1 VEHEVQTKDRSLAL
15 YIALLVALFV
25 AIVGLFAL
33 LKGMAPTSW
42 EAQIWD
48 TMTTEKTV
56 GGTYQ
61 MRMLD
66 ERERTDGDVRLWMDK
81 VLLDRALV
89 SDLDTLKD
97 KVYWLYLMEEDYYV
111 LYLPGQDRTL
121 GLADITVSEETE
133 KGGSENTLVIRART
147 SEKSQSVVPEEQLF
161 AIKTNSETWRGIRL
175 SIILDGREKEVR
187 KLVAKDGGLYSTE
200 EVYIGRF

>member
-1 VEHEVQTKDRSLAL
+1 MEHEVQTKDRSLAL

-48 TMTTEKTV
+48 NMTTEKTV

-61 MRMLD
+61 MRMLN
-66 ERERTDGDVRLWMDK
+66 ERERGDKTIQTWLEKAGEEDA
-81 VLLDRALV
+81 DAAF
-89 SDLDTLKD
+89 
-97 KVYWLYLMEEDYYV
+97 WLYLMEEDYYV

-147 SEKSQSVVPEEQLF
+147 SEKSEEILPEEQLF

>member
-1 VEHEVQTKDRSLAL
+1 MEHEVQTKDKSLIL

-48 TMTTEKTV
+48 TMNTEKVV

-66 ERERTDGDVRLWMDK
+66 ERERGDKTIQNWLEKAGEEDA
-81 VLLDRALV
+81 DAAF
-89 SDLDTLKD
+89 
-97 KVYWLYLMEEDYYV
+97 WLYLMEEDYYV
-111 LYLPGQDRTL
+111 LYLPEQDRTL

-133 KGGSENTLVIRART
+133 KGGTENTLVIRART
-147 SEKSQSVVPEEQLF
+147 SEKSEEILPEEQLF

-175 SIILDGREKEVR
+175 SVILDGREKEVR

>member
-1 VEHEVQTKDRSLAL
+1 MEHEVQTKDKSLAL

-48 TMTTEKTV
+48 NMTTEKTV

-66 ERERTDGDVRLWMDK
+66 ERERGDKTIQTWLEKAGEEDA
-81 VLLDRALV
+81 DAAF
-89 SDLDTLKD
+89 
-97 KVYWLYLMEEDYYV
+97 WLYLMEEDYYV
-111 LYLPGQDRTL
+111 LYLPEQDRTL

>member
-1 VEHEVQTKDRSLAL
+1 MEHEVQTKDKSLPL
-15 YIALLVALFV
+15 YIALLVFLFIAV
-25 AIVGLFAL
+25 VGLFAL

-66 ERERTDGDVRLWMDK
+66 QRERDDKIIQTWLEKAGDWE
-81 VLLDRALV
+81 
-89 SDLDTLKD
+89 KD
-97 KVYWLYLMEEDYYV
+97 EAYWLYLMEQDYYV
-111 LYLPGQDRTL
+111 LYLPEQDRTL
-121 GLADITVSEETE
+121 TLSDLTVREETE
-133 KGGSENTLVIRART
+133 VGGTENTLVIRART
-147 SEKSQSVVPEEQLF
+147 SEKSEQIEPEEQLF
-161 AIKTNSETWRGIRL
+161 AIKTDSEGWRGIRI
-175 SIILDGREKEVR
+175 SIILDGREKDVR
-187 KLVAKDGGLYSTE
+187 KLVVKDGKFFSTE

>member
-1 VEHEVQTKDRSLAL
+1 MENQVETKEKPLGFWLAVL
-15 YIALLVALFV
+15 AVLTIGV
-25 AIVGLFAL
+25 IGLFAL
-33 LKGMAPTSW
+33 LKATLPNSW

-48 TMTTEKTV
+48 EMTVEKTTE
-56 GGTYQ
+56 GTYQ

-66 ERERTDGDVRLWMDK
+66 ERERNEKIVRTWLEQAGDEED
-81 VLLDRALV
+81 AC
-89 SDLDTLKD
+89 
-97 KVYWLYLMEEDYYV
+97 WLYVQEEDYYV
-111 LYLPGQDRTL
+111 LYLPGQDRVL
-121 GLADITVSEETE
+121 GLQDLTVAEEADVNGEV
-133 KGGSENTLVIRART
+133 TLVIRGRT
-147 SEKSQSVVPEEQLF
+147 AEGSEQILPEEQLF

>member
-1 VEHEVQTKDRSLAL
+1 MENEIETKEKPLAFWL
-15 YIALLVALFV
+15 AVLAVLTIGV
-25 AIVGLFAL
+25 IGLFAL
-33 LKGMAPTSW
+33 LKVSLPNSW

-48 TMTTEKTV
+48 EMTVEKTAE
-56 GGTYQ
+56 GSYQ
-61 MRMLD
+61 MRMLE

-81 VLLDRALV
+81 VQLDRALV
-89 SDLDTLKD
+89 SDLDALKD

-111 LYLPGQDRTL
+111 LYLPEQDRTL

-147 SEKSQSVVPEEQLF
+147 SEKSEEILPEEQLF

>member
-1 VEHEVQTKDRSLAL
+1 MENQVETKEKSLGFWLAVLAAL
-15 YIALLVALFV
+15 TIG
-25 AIVGLFAL
+25 IIGLFAV
-33 LKGMAPTSW
+33 LKATLPNSW

-66 ERERTDGDVRLWMDK
+66 ERERSDGDVRLWMDK
-81 VLLDRALV
+81 VQLDRALV
-89 SDLDTLKD
+89 SDLDALKD

-111 LYLPGQDRTL
+111 LYLPEQDRTL

-147 SEKSQSVVPEEQLF
+147 SEKSEDIIPEEQLF

-187 KLVAKDGGLYSTE
+187 KLVARDGGLYSTE

>member
-1 VEHEVQTKDRSLAL
+1 MEHEVQTKDRSLAL

-48 TMTTEKTV
+48 NMTTEKMV

-66 ERERTDGDVRLWMDK
+66 ERERADK
-81 VLLDRALV
+81 TIQTWLEKAGEEDDDAVF
-89 SDLDTLKD
+89 
-97 KVYWLYLMEEDYYV
+97 WLYLMEEDYYV
-111 LYLPGQDRTL
+111 LYLPEQDRTL

-133 KGGSENTLVIRART
+133 KGGTENTLVIRART
-147 SEKSQSVVPEEQLF
+147 SEKSEDILPEEQLF

>member
-1 VEHEVQTKDRSLAL
+1 MEHEVQTKDKSLAL

-66 ERERTDGDVRLWMDK
+66 ERERGDKTIQTWLEKAGEEDA
-81 VLLDRALV
+81 DAAF
-89 SDLDTLKD
+89 
-97 KVYWLYLMEEDYYV
+97 WLYLMEEDYYV

-121 GLADITVSEETE
+121 GLADITVSEDTE
-133 KGGSENTLVIRART
+133 KGGTENTLVIRART
-147 SEKSQSVVPEEQLF
+147 SEKSEEILPEEQLF

>member
-1 VEHEVQTKDRSLAL
+1 MEHEVQTKDRSLAL

-48 TMTTEKTV
+48 NMTTEKTV

-66 ERERTDGDVRLWMDK
+66 ERERNDK
-81 VLLDRALV
+81 TIQTWLEKAGEEDA
-89 SDLDTLKD
+89 DAAF
-97 KVYWLYLMEEDYYV
+97 WLYLMEEDYYV
-111 LYLPGQDRTL
+111 LYLPEQDRTL

-133 KGGSENTLVIRART
+133 KGGTENTLVLRART
-147 SEKSQSVVPEEQLF
+147 GEESEQIAPEEQLF
-161 AIKTNSETWRGIRL
+161 AIKTNSETWRGIRI
-175 SIILDGREKEVR
+175 SVILDGREKDVR
-187 KLVAKDGGLYSTE
+187 KLVLTDGDLFSTE
-200 EVYIGRF
+200 EVYIGRY

>member
-1 VEHEVQTKDRSLAL
+1 MEHEVQTKDKSLAL

-61 MRMLD
+61 MRMLN
-66 ERERTDGDVRLWMDK
+66 ERERGDKTIQTWLEKAGEEDA
-81 VLLDRALV
+81 DAAF
-89 SDLDTLKD
+89 
-97 KVYWLYLMEEDYYV
+97 WLYLMEEDYYV

-133 KGGSENTLVIRART
+133 KGGTENTLVIRART
-147 SEKSQSVVPEEQLF
+147 SEKSEEILPEEQLF